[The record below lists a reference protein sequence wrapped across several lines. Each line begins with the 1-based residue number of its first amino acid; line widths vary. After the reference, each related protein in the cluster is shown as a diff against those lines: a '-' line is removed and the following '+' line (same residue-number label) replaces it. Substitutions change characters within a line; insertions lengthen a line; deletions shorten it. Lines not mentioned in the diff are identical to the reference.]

1 MQKYI
6 HNMLQFFELFEK
18 LKYETVEY
26 GSSFTTI
33 LFKLKD
39 KSKMEEFQI
48 FLLKYLRL
56 TDTVFLYRDDTLLV
70 ILEETT
76 IRWAIRLNESLR
88 EKIEEKWFDYDY
100 FCASIQGEFID
111 SDEKLLKSLNKRLDI
126 AIELNSKECIHALS
140 DND

>member
-39 KSKMEEFQI
+39 KSKMEEFQK

-56 TDTVFLYRDDTLLV
+56 TDTVFLYRDDILLV

-88 EKIEEKWFDYDY
+88 ERIQFKWLDYDY
-100 FCASIQGEFID
+100 YCAAIQWEFID

-126 AIELNSKECIHALS
+126 AVKLNSKECIYALS

>member
-39 KSKMEEFQI
+39 KSKMEEFQK

-100 FCASIQGEFID
+100 YCAAIQGEFID

-126 AIELNSKECIHALS
+126 SVKLNSKECVYDLS

>member
-18 LKYETVEY
+18 LKYETIEY

-33 LFKLKD
+33 LFKLED
-39 KSKMEEFQI
+39 KSKMKKFQI

-56 TDTVFLYRDDTLLV
+56 TDTVFSYRDDTLLV

-88 EKIEEKWFDYDY
+88 ERIQFKWLNYDY
-100 FCASIQGEFID
+100 YSSAIQWEFID

-126 AIELNSKECIHALS
+126 AIKLDSKECIHALS

>member
-18 LKYETVEY
+18 LKFSTSEY
-26 GSSFTTI
+26 GSSFTAM

-39 KSKMEEFQI
+39 KSDINDFQI

-56 TDTVFLYRDDTLLV
+56 TDTVFSYRDDTLLV

-76 IRWAIRLNESLR
+76 IM
-88 EKIEEKWFDYDY
+88 
-100 FCASIQGEFID
+100 
-111 SDEKLLKSLNKRLDI
+111 
-126 AIELNSKECIHALS
+126 
-140 DND
+140 